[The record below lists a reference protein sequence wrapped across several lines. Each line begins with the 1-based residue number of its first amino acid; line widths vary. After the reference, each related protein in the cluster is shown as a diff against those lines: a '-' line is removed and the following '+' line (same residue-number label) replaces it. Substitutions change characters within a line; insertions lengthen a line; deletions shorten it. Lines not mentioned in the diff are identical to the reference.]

1 MVTGPSTKL
10 VVGAVVV
17 DFLMVGA
24 AVVKSCWCQSM
35 GLVEEVN
42 QNKAVMA

>member
-17 DFLMVGA
+17 DLLMVEA
-24 AVVKSCWCQSM
+24 AVVKNCWCQSM

-42 QNKAVMA
+42 QNRAVIA

>member
-1 MVTGPSTKL
+1 MVTGPSTKF

-17 DFLMVGA
+17 DLLMVG

-42 QNKAVMA
+42 QNRAVTA